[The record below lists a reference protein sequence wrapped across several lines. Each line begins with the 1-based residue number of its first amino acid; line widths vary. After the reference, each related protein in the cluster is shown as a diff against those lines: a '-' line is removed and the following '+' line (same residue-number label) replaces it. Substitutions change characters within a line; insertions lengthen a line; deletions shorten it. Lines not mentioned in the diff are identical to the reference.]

1 MNMRIGVLVAAAA
14 LAGCSNDESD
24 PTQAFCN
31 GFGAGSTVV
40 FNSCT
45 NCSASNPGNASD
57 GNLSTETSIVPA
69 GGSSSETFVMTAT
82 STVNIAGGTIVGVW
96 VTQPSNLTGF
106 TSNFETFLDGNAQ
119 EVLDTGE
126 GGNGVV
132 IVADEGTPAGG
143 FIGMRTTEAFD
154 QVRFTRTNQY
164 TAGTDPVYRVY
175 EICSD
180 GGAS

>member
-1 MNMRIGVLVAAAA
+1 MVAAA
-14 LAGCSNDESD
+14 LAGCSTDESD

-45 NCSASNPGNASD
+45 NCTPANPGNAGD

-82 STVNIAGGTIVGVW
+82 STANIAGGTIVGVW

-106 TSNFETFLDGNAQ
+106 TSNFETFLDGNPQ
-119 EVLDTGE
+119 EVLNTDPQT
-126 GGNGVV
+126 GNGVV
-132 IVADEGTPAGG
+132 IVADEGTPAAG
-143 FIGMRTTEAFD
+143 FIGMRTTQAFD